1 MNYERAQAYLK
12 EHGQSQL
19 LDYYGELSESERSR
33 LLTQIEYTNFNIIK
47 NISAKSAEKLGKISP
62 PANTVSVQEAARCR
76 IQFEAVGLNMLSEG
90 KVGAVL
96 LAGGQGSRLGYD
108 GPKGTFN
115 IGVTRELSI
124 FEQLMNNIS
133 AVTNITGRTF
143 PLFIMTSTVNDKTT
157 RDFFEAHN
165 YFGYLRD
172 EIHFFIQDVAPACD
186 YNGKVF
192 LDGKGSVSLMPN
204 GNGGWYSSLVNNGL
218 GRILERDNVEWL
230 NVFGVD
236 NVLQKI
242 CDPAFIGATILKRCR
257 CGAKVVKKTSPDER
271 VGVLCNQ
278 DGKPSIV
285 EYFEMPENL
294 KNKTKKGELVYR
306 YGVILNYLFN
316 VHDLNLTLSGKLPY
330 HLADKAIAHME
341 NGVRVTPSKPCGYKF
356 ETLVVDMVKLMGSC
370 LAYEVEREREFAPVK
385 NASGVDSVDTAR
397 ELLRKNG
404 VTL

>member
-47 NISAKSAEKLGKISP
+47 NISAKPAEKLGKISP
-62 PANTVSVQEAARCR
+62 PANTVSVQEAARRR

-172 EIHFFIQDVAPACD
+172 EIHFFIQDIAPACD